1 MTIKQ
6 KIKHKNYEEQ
16 IITNCIICY
25 YCLLVRS
32 NVERAQQTHF

>member
-25 YCLLVRS
+25 YCLLMRFY
-32 NVERAQQTHF
+32 VERTEQTNT